1 MKTPVFEKMFKIVP
15 MFLMLTF
22 LQFLCFAQDAGG
34 SSSNSVTT
42 TTHTT
47 TTWYTQPWVWIVG
60 AAIFILLVI
69 ALSRGG
75 NSSRTDKVVVS
86 KTTDTNP

>member
-1 MKTPVFEKMFKIVP
+1 MKTPVFKR
-15 MFLMLTF
+15 LLTF
-22 LQFLCFAQDAGG
+22 LPLFLTFCLMQVITFAQDNGG

-47 TTWYTQPWVWIVG
+47 TTWYTEPWVWIVG

-86 KTTDTNP
+86 KTTDND